1 MNLVTPDSGLLFWM
15 VLIFAVV
22 FFILWRFGFP
32 IITDMVEK
40 RSARI
45 EDSLKLA
52 REAEKRMQDLAREQE
67 ALVAQSRQEQT
78 RILQEATR
86 ARAAII
92 ERAGQEASE
101 KAAQLLEKARTEIAA
116 EKESALRDIRR
127 EVALLS
133 VDVAEKVVR
142 EKLQTDENQMAY
154 IGRLVEEMTQEK

>member
-1 MNLVTPDSGLLFWM
+1 MPSKTATLV
-15 VLIFAVV
+15 
-22 FFILWRFGFP
+22 
-32 IITDMVEK
+32 
-40 RSARI
+40 
-45 EDSLKLA
+45 ED
-52 REAEKRMQDLAREQE
+52 
-67 ALVAQSRQEQT
+67 T
-78 RILQEATR
+78 RYE